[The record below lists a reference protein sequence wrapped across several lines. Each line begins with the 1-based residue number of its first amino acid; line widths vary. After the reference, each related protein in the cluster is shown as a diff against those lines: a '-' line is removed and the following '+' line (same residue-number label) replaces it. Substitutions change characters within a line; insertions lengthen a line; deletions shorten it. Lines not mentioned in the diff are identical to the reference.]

1 MDERQLRVAAAARA
15 AGAGW
20 AIITSPDPVCYA
32 TGFESPYETG
42 PSPFGGGPATA
53 LVAPDGTAH
62 LVVVNTEL
70 GGAQASRAASSTG
83 YEGFSTDHPLHGWT
97 EHADAVARVAA
108 DVGLSGD
115 VAVERATFGWAMGEA
130 LAGLADRFVPFDA
143 QLSNARMVKTAD
155 EIVAMRRAAE
165 VTAVGQR
172 EALRASTAG
181 RTELEVFSDIRR
193 AMETA
198 AGGRI
203 CVAGEYSSGVDR
215 TPAVFD
221 WPRNRPLEVGDPV
234 VADIAPR
241 VAGYWG
247 DSCNTLVIGGEP
259 SAEQRRVLAAAQAG
273 IEKACESLRP
283 GITAAE
289 FDAGVR
295 AAVIAAGGVDYVHH
309 SGHGIGTSVHENP
322 RLVSGDHTVLQPG
335 MVIMCEPAT
344 YLPGV
349 ASARL
354 EWMFLVTETGNE
366 VLTDFEHRIG

>member
-1 MDERQLRVAAAARA
+1 
-15 AGAGW
+15 
-20 AIITSPDPVCYA
+20 
-32 TGFESPYETG
+32 
-42 PSPFGGGPATA
+42 
-53 LVAPDGTAH
+53 
-62 LVVVNTEL
+62 
-70 GGAQASRAASSTG
+70 
-83 YEGFSTDHPLHGWT
+83 
-97 EHADAVARVAA
+97 
-108 DVGLSGD
+108 
-115 VAVERATFGWAMGEA
+115 MGEA
-130 LAGLADRFVPFDA
+130 LAGLASRFVPFDGE
-143 QLSNARMVKTAD
+143 LSTARMVKTSD
-155 EIVAMRRAAE
+155 EIAALRHAAE
-165 VTAVGQR
+165 VAAVGQR
-172 EALRASTAG
+172 EALRASVAG
-181 RTELEVFSDIRR
+181 RTELEVFADIRC

-221 WPRNRPLEVGDPV
+221 WPRNRRLETGDPV

-273 IEKACESLRP
+273 IDTACATLRP

-295 AAVIAAGGVDYVHH
+295 AAVVAAGGVNYEHH

-322 RLVSGDHTVLQPG
+322 RLVPGDHTVLQAG

-344 YLPGV
+344 YLPGI

-354 EWMFLVTETGNE
+354 EWMFLVTDTGNE
-366 VLTDFEHRIG
+366 VLTDFEHRIA